1 MRFLV
6 RLKNDRSFSPKDS
19 KRLTLEIYEAVKG
32 LGVDVGNLRVSSWAV
47 EFDLL
52 ADSKRSVDRAVSVL
66 LNQVGGLLTLREL
79 DKPSRQQN
87 SEEAI
92 SVGIS
97 LFNEER
103 YWESH
108 ESFESAWLTV
118 VGSVR
123 EVLQAIILLAAALV
137 HLQKDEFDIALS
149 ITRRADAK
157 LPNCGVLFQIDLEQ
171 LKVMIS
177 RILVEGRPIFF
188 KLPMIKAAQTRT

>member
-6 RLKNDRSFSPKDS
+6 RLKNDRGISPKDS
-19 KRLTLEIYEAVKG
+19 KRLTLEVYAVVKD

-52 ADSKRSVDRAVSVL
+52 VDSKGAVDRAVSFLVK
-66 LNQVGGLLTLREL
+66 QVGGLLTIREL
-79 DKPSRQQN
+79 DRPSRQQN
-87 SEEAI
+87 SDEAI
-92 SVGIS
+92 KVGIS

-108 ESFESAWLTV
+108 ESFESAWLTAA
-118 VGSVR
+118 GSAR

-137 HLQKDEFDIALS
+137 HLQKDETDIALS
-149 ITRRADAK
+149 ITKRADAK
-157 LPNCGVLFQIDLEQ
+157 LPNYGILFQIDLEQ
-171 LKVMIS
+171 LKRMVS

-188 KLPMIKAAQTRT
+188 KLPMINAG

>member
-1 MRFLV
+1 MEVYEVV
-6 RLKNDRSFSPKDS
+6 RD
-19 KRLTLEIYEAVKG
+19 

-52 ADSKRSVDRAVSVL
+52 VDSKRTVDRAVSFLVK
-66 LNQVGGLLTLREL
+66 QVGGLITIREL
-79 DKPSRQQN
+79 DRSSRQQN
-87 SEEAI
+87 SDEAI
-92 SVGIS
+92 RVGIS

-108 ESFESAWLTV
+108 ESFESAWLTAA
-118 VGSVR
+118 GSAR

-171 LKVMIS
+171 LKGMVS

-188 KLPMIKAAQTRT
+188 KLPMIKAGQTCT